1 MVTTTTL
8 PTLVRVTKSRER
20 PEKVVRVTKE
30 KAQLCRSGEAERAL
44 EGRDGKSL
52 DKAFQQYLEY
62 RTVKEPI
69 MEDNRWRNVLK
80 LQTLLTRPEYA
91 NIYLAGREHA
101 LYEELHRSNPERFVS
116 KSRFMVIMRRVFGFE
131 LAPVRGAVDADVK
144 ELIENVYDAFD
155 ERGNDKMEWRGILLM
170 LHVVLKPWLPPV
182 AHFSWGFAM
191 VGSEG
196 SFDPTCSEPFDARL
210 ASLKH
215 MLFTLGHVKSRPML
229 TRMVDDTWAEL
240 CRVDKRAAALTRN
253 AETRK
258 LLDAASGKKKD
269 EERLGGA
276 MNDNEETNV
285 ADGVKIGLD
294 IFEKLLRT
302 QPLAGLLFT
311 GGTAFGA
318 RDPRTWTY
326 IIEEEQY
333 HPLIFKEI
341 RRQRLNARHEEAVAE
356 FRRTHRFREKRR
368 VRAWHDVAH
377 RIHYL
382 KEFVLDALYSGAACR
397 MRVCFMRWH
406 HAVLLVIRVLEL
418 QRLARG
424 FLGRL
429 DARWIWRIHELVTA
443 VQAKVRKFLVL
454 TATRK
459 ELRRR
464 RWAATEIERHARAL
478 NARRLAMWR
487 LEAHI
492 DREHRKLAQ
501 RKREWAERRER
512 HAARAV
518 QGAWRA
524 RVARLRAAAE
534 KKRREDAVLTV
545 RDMEML
551 HADNLRRRKIYEVQL
566 EDWYRDRKQEHEMNT
581 IYEDFGA
588 SERAKILHY
597 RRKQM
602 YDAEREKERR
612 AAQLANML
620 EDERVANWIRKW
632 EITKEERVKALRT
645 RLEWCRTTPET
656 AEERAIG
663 RKLQKEAK
671 ARAKL
676 VLKRAFKAG
685 VPLELPEAEAL
696 ALEEVML
703 KRTRD
708 EERQV
713 DIERTLAADDHY
725 AAIAARE
732 REEREERERNI
743 ERVQNNASRAIQKQ
757 WELHLSRLELRKRA
771 FERYDKRYDIDLRAF
786 YYVNRRTSEPQ
797 WKKPYALGAFDI
809 KLKDE
814 WVVLHDET
822 REPYYYNPQSQ
833 AMSWQRPAGTCFCA
847 GCDAQFCAVVCNDTN
862 RKLCMDC
869 YNATHAEKSED
880 EFNALTF
887 KILKGGDP
895 ESGRADI
902 QALEDTGKRLEE
914 ERAKQEEEARVARRQ
929 SVRRQSSLGRQSA
942 VGAELAKLKSRQSLA
957 AGTPEADALAEVLA
971 GRAEPD
977 EGEEMLDRTQ
987 RETSELMAIVEE
999 RARRRARRDAG
1010 EADEDPAGKRPML
1023 EYRKARRRPSE
1034 LLRIANGEP
1043 DDATTATG
1051 NEDKSLVPSTITG
1064 GESLDAPGDSLA
1076 SSLIDA
1082 LDSFPDPPSEDG
1094 GGVKPPRP
1102 S

>member
-253 AETRK
+253 AE
-258 LLDAASGKKKD
+258 
-269 EERLGGA
+269 
-276 MNDNEETNV
+276 
-285 ADGVKIGLD
+285 
-294 IFEKLLRT
+294 
-302 QPLAGLLFT
+302 
-311 GGTAFGA
+311 
-318 RDPRTWTY
+318 
-326 IIEEEQY
+326 
-333 HPLIFKEI
+333 
-341 RRQRLNARHEEAVAE
+341 
-356 FRRTHRFREKRR
+356 
-368 VRAWHDVAH
+368 
-377 RIHYL
+377 
-382 KEFVLDALYSGAACR
+382 
-397 MRVCFMRWH
+397 
-406 HAVLLVIRVLEL
+406 
-418 QRLARG
+418 
-424 FLGRL
+424 
-429 DARWIWRIHELVTA
+429 
-443 VQAKVRKFLVL
+443 
-454 TATRK
+454 
-459 ELRRR
+459 
-464 RWAATEIERHARAL
+464 
-478 NARRLAMWR
+478 
-487 LEAHI
+487 
-492 DREHRKLAQ
+492 
-501 RKREWAERRER
+501 
-512 HAARAV
+512 
-518 QGAWRA
+518 
-524 RVARLRAAAE
+524 
-534 KKRREDAVLTV
+534 
-545 RDMEML
+545 
-551 HADNLRRRKIYEVQL
+551 
-566 EDWYRDRKQEHEMNT
+566 
-581 IYEDFGA
+581 
-588 SERAKILHY
+588 
-597 RRKQM
+597 
-602 YDAEREKERR
+602 
-612 AAQLANML
+612 
-620 EDERVANWIRKW
+620 
-632 EITKEERVKALRT
+632 
-645 RLEWCRTTPET
+645 
-656 AEERAIG
+656 
-663 RKLQKEAK
+663 
-671 ARAKL
+671 
-676 VLKRAFKAG
+676 
-685 VPLELPEAEAL
+685 
-696 ALEEVML
+696 
-703 KRTRD
+703 
-708 EERQV
+708 
-713 DIERTLAADDHY
+713 
-725 AAIAARE
+725 
-732 REEREERERNI
+732 
-743 ERVQNNASRAIQKQ
+743 
-757 WELHLSRLELRKRA
+757 
-771 FERYDKRYDIDLRAF
+771 
-786 YYVNRRTSEPQ
+786 
-797 WKKPYALGAFDI
+797 
-809 KLKDE
+809 
-814 WVVLHDET
+814 
-822 REPYYYNPQSQ
+822 

>member
-144 ELIENVYDAFD
+144 ELIE
-155 ERGNDKMEWRGILLM
+155 
-170 LHVVLKPWLPPV
+170 
-182 AHFSWGFAM
+182 
-191 VGSEG
+191 
-196 SFDPTCSEPFDARL
+196 
-210 ASLKH
+210 
-215 MLFTLGHVKSRPML
+215 
-229 TRMVDDTWAEL
+229 
-240 CRVDKRAAALTRN
+240 
-253 AETRK
+253 
-258 LLDAASGKKKD
+258 
-269 EERLGGA
+269 
-276 MNDNEETNV
+276 
-285 ADGVKIGLD
+285 
-294 IFEKLLRT
+294 
-302 QPLAGLLFT
+302 
-311 GGTAFGA
+311 
-318 RDPRTWTY
+318 
-326 IIEEEQY
+326 
-333 HPLIFKEI
+333 
-341 RRQRLNARHEEAVAE
+341 
-356 FRRTHRFREKRR
+356 
-368 VRAWHDVAH
+368 
-377 RIHYL
+377 
-382 KEFVLDALYSGAACR
+382 
-397 MRVCFMRWH
+397 
-406 HAVLLVIRVLEL
+406 
-418 QRLARG
+418 
-424 FLGRL
+424 
-429 DARWIWRIHELVTA
+429 
-443 VQAKVRKFLVL
+443 
-454 TATRK
+454 
-459 ELRRR
+459 
-464 RWAATEIERHARAL
+464 
-478 NARRLAMWR
+478 
-487 LEAHI
+487 
-492 DREHRKLAQ
+492 
-501 RKREWAERRER
+501 
-512 HAARAV
+512 
-518 QGAWRA
+518 
-524 RVARLRAAAE
+524 
-534 KKRREDAVLTV
+534 
-545 RDMEML
+545 
-551 HADNLRRRKIYEVQL
+551 
-566 EDWYRDRKQEHEMNT
+566 
-581 IYEDFGA
+581 
-588 SERAKILHY
+588 
-597 RRKQM
+597 
-602 YDAEREKERR
+602 
-612 AAQLANML
+612 
-620 EDERVANWIRKW
+620 
-632 EITKEERVKALRT
+632 EERVKALRT

-703 KRTRD
+703 KRTLG